1 MAIKGATITITE
13 ACDSVL
19 MNQQDEKI
27 IVSNINDINIIIDT
41 MLRLKDR
48 YYLTVSQDVYLNSHE

>member
-48 YYLTVSQDVYLNSHE
+48 YYLTMSQDVYLNSHE